1 MIESNNK
8 NLLKL
13 RYFNNYNNKL
23 RKLNNKIRLSR

>member
-23 RKLNNKIRLSR
+23 RKLNNSNSVKQ

>member
-13 RYFNNYNNKL
+13 RYLNNYNNKL